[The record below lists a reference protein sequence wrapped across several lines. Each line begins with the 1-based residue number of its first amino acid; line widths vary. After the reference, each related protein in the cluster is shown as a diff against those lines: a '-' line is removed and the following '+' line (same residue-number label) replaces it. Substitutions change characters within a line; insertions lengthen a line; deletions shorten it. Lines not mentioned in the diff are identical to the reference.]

1 MEKQLPRQRGTHK
14 MSADRTPQRND
25 QGQSPTLA
33 TPVNLER
40 ITELDPLINRMAC
53 LWATRTGE
61 DADELYSSFHFEIT
75 QRAMLR
81 PDFLDVKNNANYI
94 ITYGVRQTIN
104 NHRRRKSH
112 DASAHAQSLDEDG
125 MGEWLDGLTE
135 PSGRDSGRGL
145 AEVYT
150 PDASADAQPD
160 ASTVLAQLANA
171 LDESGQAVLNLAR
184 NLGDKAFKR
193 NGTLNVSKIA
203 ALSGC
208 PQRTLY
214 RHLNAL
220 RSDARAMLNE
230 A

>member
-1 MEKQLPRQRGTHK
+1 
-14 MSADRTPQRND
+14 
-25 QGQSPTLA
+25 
-33 TPVNLER
+33 VNLER

-104 NHRRRKSH
+104 NHRRRRSH

-125 MGEWLDGLTE
+125 TIATGNREWLDGPTARLSSPKSE
-135 PSGRDSGRGL
+135 L

-150 PDASADAQPD
+150 PDASA
-160 ASTVLAQLANA
+160 VLAQLANA

>member
-1 MEKQLPRQRGTHK
+1 M
-14 MSADRTPQRND
+14 
-25 QGQSPTLA
+25 
-33 TPVNLER
+33 NLER

-125 MGEWLDGLTE
+125 MDEWLDGSTE
-135 PSGRDSGRGL
+135 L

-160 ASTVLAQLANA
+160 ASAVLAQLADA

-193 NGTLNVSKIA
+193 NGTLNVNKIA

>member
-1 MEKQLPRQRGTHK
+1 
-14 MSADRTPQRND
+14 
-25 QGQSPTLA
+25 
-33 TPVNLER
+33 LER

-61 DADELYSSFHFEIT
+61 DAEELYSSFHFEIT

-104 NHRRRKSH
+104 HHRRRKSH

-125 MGEWLDGLTE
+125 TIATGNREWLDGSTE
-135 PSGRDSGRGL
+135 L
-145 AEVYT
+145 EVYT

-160 ASTVLAQLANA
+160 ASAVLAQLADA

-193 NGTLNVSKIA
+193 NGTLNVNKIA
-203 ALSGC
+203 TLSGC

>member
-1 MEKQLPRQRGTHK
+1 

-33 TPVNLER
+33 APVNLER

-125 MGEWLDGLTE
+125 TIATGNREWLDGSTE
-135 PSGRDSGRGL
+135 DFGRASADPL

-160 ASTVLAQLANA
+160 ASAVLAQLADA

-193 NGTLNVSKIA
+193 NGTLNINKIA

>member
-1 MEKQLPRQRGTHK
+1 

-33 TPVNLER
+33 APVNLER
-40 ITELDPLINRMAC
+40 ITELDPLIHRMAC

-94 ITYGVRQTIN
+94 ITYGVRQAIN
-104 NHRRRKSH
+104 NHRRRKSY

-125 MGEWLDGLTE
+125 MDEWLD
-135 PSGRDSGRGL
+135 
-145 AEVYT
+145 YT

-160 ASTVLAQLANA
+160 ASAVLAQLADV
-171 LDESGQAVLNLAR
+171 LDKSGQAVLDLVR

-193 NGTLNVSKIA
+193 NGTLNVNKIA

-214 RHLNAL
+214 RHINAL

>member
-1 MEKQLPRQRGTHK
+1 

-125 MGEWLDGLTE
+125 MDEWLDGSTE
-135 PSGRDSGRGL
+135 L

-150 PDASADAQPD
+150 PDAQPD
-160 ASTVLAQLANA
+160 ASAVLAQLANA

-193 NGTLNVSKIA
+193 NGTLNVNKIA

>member
-1 MEKQLPRQRGTHK
+1 

-25 QGQSPTLA
+25 QGQSPTSA

-104 NHRRRKSH
+104 HHRRRKSH

-125 MGEWLDGLTE
+125 MDEWLDGSTE

-150 PDASADAQPD
+150 PDASAI
-160 ASTVLAQLANA
+160 LAQLADA
-171 LDESGQAVLNLAR
+171 LDESGQAVLNLAQ

-193 NGTLNVSKIA
+193 NGTLNVNKIA

>member
-1 MEKQLPRQRGTHK
+1 

-125 MGEWLDGLTE
+125 TTATGNREWLDGSTE
-135 PSGRDSGRGL
+135 L

-150 PDASADAQPD
+150 PDASA
-160 ASTVLAQLANA
+160 VLAQLANA

-184 NLGDKAFKR
+184 NLGDQAFKR

-220 RSDARAMLNE
+220 RSDARATLNE

>member
-1 MEKQLPRQRGTHK
+1 

-33 TPVNLER
+33 APVNLER

-94 ITYGVRQTIN
+94 ITYGVRQAIN

-125 MGEWLDGLTE
+125 TIATGKREWLG
-135 PSGRDSGRGL
+135 
-145 AEVYT
+145 YT
-150 PDASADAQPD
+150 PEDSTDAQP
-160 ASTVLAQLANA
+160 AAEFVLAQLADA
-171 LDESGQAVLNLAR
+171 LDDSGRAVLNLVR
-184 NLGDKAFKR
+184 NLGDRAFKR
-193 NGTLNVSKIA
+193 NGTLNVNKIA

-214 RHLNAL
+214 RHINAL
-220 RSDARAMLNE
+220 RSEARASGLVT
-230 A
+230 

>member
-1 MEKQLPRQRGTHK
+1 

-33 TPVNLER
+33 TSVNLER

-104 NHRRRKSH
+104 NHRRRRSH

-125 MGEWLDGLTE
+125 TIATGNREWLDGSTE

-150 PDASADAQPD
+150 PDAS
-160 ASTVLAQLANA
+160 TVLAQLADA

-193 NGTLNVSKIA
+193 NGTLNVSKVA